1 MNSILSKN
9 VKISLIVIA
18 FLISFFMVFVWIF
31 GPVQNSAYLNKLLL
45 DKIYSHSALKSCEI
59 ITNTQLSDEDNLAQC
74 YVNETF
80 VVWLNVTD
88 EGKIQD
94 RLNWDKTLYEEN
106 MNLLKQRY
114 NTSVVEFSYYQK
126 QFVYDVKTNEEEFFL
141 SISDLTKVFSVK
153 K

>member
-18 FLISFFMVFVWIF
+18 FIISFFMIFVWIF
-31 GPVQNSAYLNKLLL
+31 GPVQNSAYLNNLLL
-45 DKIYSHSALKSCEI
+45 DNIYSHSALKSCEI

-106 MNLLKQRY
+106 INLLKQRY
-114 NTSVVEFSYYQK
+114 NTSVVEFSYYQN